1 MGSTRDHAR
10 VSYRCWQ
17 GGQATIEWLG
27 LVLLVSV
34 LVLALAA
41 SGASLPGVSLIDG
54 LAGKLVCLAGLD
66 FGQCVGAEGDSPLVT
81 EYGAEVAAEVSAH
94 APRIEYENGMR
105 AVPVDFRRCREDPC
119 SLGPEAGEVDRTSS
133 GEPVTL
139 FVHAV
144 DCRADAVPTSERQG
158 YDCSGERA
166 GHLYLQYWAY
176 YPGSQSLRGLP
187 GNPGFHHD
195 DWESLQLKLGG
206 AETLARA
213 SSHQGYNYTG
223 GAGSWLPD
231 AGLISRSAWGAD
243 DGRYYVSGGSHAG
256 HAHEAR
262 PEQQPIVAGGRASAA
277 ALAVRLREQARAGER
292 FTPGS
297 EVRLIPIESIARDAH
312 HWHFAIPAPW
322 RKHVY
327 RDPEYEGTD

>member
-1 MGSTRDHAR
+1 VRSSRDHPR
-10 VSYRCWQ
+10 VSHRRRQ
-17 GGQATIEWLG
+17 RGQATIEWIG

-41 SGASLPGVSLIDG
+41 SGASLPGISLIDG
-54 LAGKLVCLAGLD
+54 LAGKLICFAGLD
-66 FGQCVGAEGDSPLVT
+66 FGRCLGEEGDSPLVA
-81 EYGAEVAAEVSAH
+81 EYGTELAAEVAAH
-94 APRIEYENGMR
+94 APRIEYEEGMR

-119 SLGPEAGEVDRTSS
+119 SLGPETGEVDRTSA

-139 FVHAV
+139 FVHPV
-144 DCRADAVPTSERQG
+144 DCRANAMRASERRG

-206 AETLARA
+206 GETLARA
-213 SSHQGYNYTG
+213 SSHDGYNYTG
-223 GAGSWLPD
+223 GAGSWLSD
-231 AGLISRSAWGAD
+231 AGITSRSAWGAD
-243 DGRYYVSGGSHAG
+243 EGRYYVSGGSHAG
-256 HAHEAR
+256 HAHEPR
-262 PEQQPIVAGGRASAA
+262 PERQSIVAGGRASGA

-297 EVRLIPIESIARDAH
+297 QIRLIPIESIARGGP
-312 HWHFAIPAPW
+312 HWRFAISPPW